1 MVENGFKKQQFPFN
15 SRDSD
20 SAWCKMSLKC
30 EDERRVKK
38 IIMEWGTEKKGQHN
52 KSTPPPQLRYGISL

>member
-1 MVENGFKKQQFPFN
+1 MVENGFKKQQFPLN

-30 EDERRVKK
+30 EDEVRVKK
-38 IIMEWGTEKKGQHN
+38 L
-52 KSTPPPQLRYGISL
+52 S